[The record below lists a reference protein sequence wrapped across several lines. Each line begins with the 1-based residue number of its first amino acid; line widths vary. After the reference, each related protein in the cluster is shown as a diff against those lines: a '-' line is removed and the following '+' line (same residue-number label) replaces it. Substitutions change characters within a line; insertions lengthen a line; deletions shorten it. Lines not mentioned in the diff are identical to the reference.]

1 MKKYLIVLLF
11 VSFPAFGEDSVLGGG
26 NQSNLVT
33 RIQLESA
40 KTTAGYVISGTMF
53 FEILAELQAVQE
65 RLKAKDD
72 DVEILRI
79 QKQQMDDALIAER
92 RAKDLLIQERV
103 AVVLEQENLLL
114 ESVLSPEEKA
124 VIEDTIRE
132 VIKDKVV
139 PIPIIREPEPIIKE
153 PIEEEKILEVR
164 K

>member
-1 MKKYLIVLLF
+1 MDIVPTTCLCGNRDGWP
-11 VSFPAFGEDSVLGGG
+11 VSMTSD
-26 NQSNLVT
+26 NLVT

-124 VIEDTIRE
+124 VIEDTIKA
-132 VIKDKVV
+132 VINDKVV
-139 PIPIIREPEPIIKE
+139 PIPIIREPV
-153 PIEEEKILEVR
+153 PIEEPIPIKDEKILEVR